1 VNRDKSRYG
10 YGLAQG
16 RAGAILTAALLT
28 VAPLL
33 AQEPVGATNL
43 PAAAAVATNA
53 LPTNLVLRVITAE
66 VLRTMLQ
73 QTNDFVL
80 IDVMPPLY
88 YRDFH
93 IKGAMSI
100 PEKEIAATVASW
112 PRYRRIVVYCLD
124 QECETSRDVA
134 VQLMKMGFLDVF
146 QYGGGKRE
154 WRAKKYESMGPGKLL
169 DD

>member
-1 VNRDKSRYG
+1 MQTALAVLCLT
-10 YGLAQG
+10 GLV
-16 RAGAILTAALLT
+16 TAAPAQKPASSNPPPET
-28 VAPLL
+28 VAS
-33 AQEPVGATNL
+33 TNM
-43 PAAAAVATNA
+43 A
-53 LPTNLVLRVITAE
+53 PTNLVLRVITAE
-66 VLRTMLQ
+66 VLHTMLQ

-100 PEKEIAATVASW
+100 PEKEIAATVANW

-124 QECETSRDVA
+124 KDCDTSRDVA
-134 VQLMKMGFLDVF
+134 VQLMAMGFKDVF